1 MAKMACIANVLLLAI
16 ILILV
21 QVQANEF
28 IPTSTSVQISSL
40 IPVLSDPQF
49 YEPDHNLLG
58 TISKYLLMEINR
70 CKFTWHCRDFR
81 YELCIAKSFATWVQ
95 KNLPFHK
102 DNDPVIPRVA
112 WCIKCCNGAA
122 LYYGRYAD
130 CLLDCYNKHIMKK
143 DWDPCCGADS
153 RSSCWDLVQSS

>member
-16 ILILV
+16 ILILA

-58 TISKYLLMEINR
+58 KYLPMEINR

-81 YELCIAKSFATWVQ
+81 YELCIAKNFAT
-95 KNLPFHK
+95 
-102 DNDPVIPRVA
+102 
-112 WCIKCCNGAA
+112 
-122 LYYGRYAD
+122 
-130 CLLDCYNKHIMKK
+130 
-143 DWDPCCGADS
+143 
-153 RSSCWDLVQSS
+153 